1 VSASPPLA
9 PQKILRIRRDYN
21 SWVNDETLEDYA
33 LRYTPRHFR
42 KWSEAR
48 VAHTAFGATSF
59 LALEAIGGA
68 IALSYGFSNALWAIL
83 VVGLITF
90 LTGLPI
96 SYYAAKHGLDM
107 DLLTR
112 GAGFGYLGSTLTSL
126 VYASFTFIFFALEAA
141 ILGLAVQ
148 MVTGW
153 PIWVCYLVASI
164 GVVPLVMHGI
174 TLISRLQLWTQPLW
188 LLLLVLPYAFVAWK
202 EPERFVEFTSLAG
215 KVSGSSGF
223 DTLMFGAAATV
234 AFSLVVQIGEQ
245 VDYLR
250 FLPERTPANA
260 HRWWA
265 AVLVAGPGWILPGM
279 LKMLG
284 GAFLAFL
291 VLQQQVPTDKAID
304 PNHMY
309 LAGFAQVFD
318 DPAWVLAVTVVFVIV
333 SQVKINLTNAYAG
346 SLAWSNFFARLTHSH
361 PGRVVWL
368 VFNVLIAVL
377 LMVLGVFEALERVL
391 GLYSNVAIA
400 WVGALVADLVI
411 NKPMGWSPKHIEFR
425 RAYLYDINPVG
436 LGAMLAASVLGVVAY
451 AGAFGPVAQAFAPFL
466 ALGTSLVVSPLLAW
480 QTQGRWYLARTDR
493 PAWAPGEM
501 VRCSVCENQYESDDM
516 AWCPAYGAAI
526 CSLCCTLESRCH
538 DRCKSGSRSAEQVRA
553 ALARVLPA
561 RLAAH
566 VNSRVSHYL
575 VVVVSLVGLLAV
587 LLGVV
592 YEQQAGAALPGLAG
606 PLPAQALRTPFLQAF
621 ALLALAL
628 AVGAWWMVLASESRH
643 RAEDESN
650 RQNQLLSR
658 EIEAHGRTHAALQA
672 AKDLAEAANQAKT
685 RYVAGITHELRTPL
699 NSILGY
705 AQILMKDERLPADPR
720 RAVATIHRSGEHL
733 HGLIDGLLDLARIE
747 AGRLRLDPAP
757 LPMREFLDDLVRMV
771 APQAAARGLD
781 FALQT
786 EGRVPA
792 YIRAD
797 AKRLRQI
804 LINLLGNAIRFTDAG
819 RITLRIDFSR
829 EVARLQVIDTGIG
842 IAEQD
847 LERIFMPFERGSAG
861 RRSGDTGTG
870 LGLTITHLLTQ
881 LMGGELTVHSQPGQ
895 GSTFTVRL
903 YLSEIAAPAQRSV
916 THHRPVTGY
925 LGPRRHLL
933 VVDDHPTQRQML
945 AGMLLPLG
953 FVIREAASGREC
965 LESVADQRPD
975 AVLLDITM
983 DDMDGW
989 ETARRLR
996 LQEQRDAEA
1005 TGQPLA
1011 PMPVVMVSANAF
1023 ENRPDKLDAAGAQA
1037 FVDKPVIESELLV
1050 ALQKHLQ
1057 LEWVAELTLPGWA
1070 PPPVVPAAHS
1080 PSRLLAEQAVPLL
1093 RLARLGHA
1101 QGLRLALDTLDA
1113 TDPLP
1118 GASPT
1123 QRSEVALLR
1132 ELVERFAFDEVV
1144 QRLRPLVQAADEAD
1158 LEADHEAAPPP
1169 GPGLPG
1175 RQAAGGQP

>member
-1 VSASPPLA
+1 MRTTLFRPHQTRSESSRLATA
-9 PQKILRIRRDYN
+9 PQKIFRIRRDYN
-21 SWVNDETLEDYA
+21 SWVADETLEDYA

-42 KWSEAR
+42 KWSEWR
-48 VAHTAFGATSF
+48 VANTAFGATSF
-59 LALEAIGGA
+59 LALEAIGAA
-68 IALSYGFSNALWAIL
+68 IALSYGFTNALWAIL

-96 SYYAAKHGLDM
+96 SYYAAKYGLDM

-141 ILGLAVQ
+141 ILGLALQ
-148 MVTGW
+148 LALGW
-153 PIWVCYLVASI
+153 PLPLCYLIASL

-174 TLISRLQLWTQPLW
+174 TLISRLQLWSQPIW
-188 LLLLVLPYAFVAWK
+188 LGLFVLPYAFVAWK
-202 EPERFVEFTSLAG
+202 EPERFAEFSSLAG

-223 DTLMFGAAATV
+223 DAVMFGAAATV

-250 FLPERTPANA
+250 FLPEKTPESRR
-260 HRWWA
+260 RWWT
-265 AVLVAGPGWILPGM
+265 AVLVAGPGWIVPGM
-279 LKMLG
+279 AKMLG

-291 VLQQQVPTDKAID
+291 VLQQQMPTEKAVD
-304 PNHMY
+304 PTHMY
-309 LAGFAQVFD
+309 LAGFAYVFD
-318 DPAWVLAVTVVFVIV
+318 SPGWVLAATVLFVVV

-377 LMVLGVFEALERVL
+377 LMTLGVFEALERVL

-436 LGAMLAASVLGVVAY
+436 LGAMLAAATLAVVAY
-451 AGAFGPVAQAFAPFL
+451 AGAFGALAQAYAPFI
-466 ALGTSLVVSPLLAW
+466 ALFASLVISPLLAW
-480 QTQGRWYLARTDR
+480 WTQGRWYLARQDPPR
-493 PAWAPGEM
+493 WKPGES
-501 VRCSVCENQYESDDM
+501 VPCSVCENPFESEDM
-516 AWCPAYGAAI
+516 AWCPAYGAPI

-538 DRCKSGSRSAEQVRA
+538 DRCKTESRTAEQVRA
-553 ALARVLPA
+553 ALVALLPA
-561 RLAAH
+561 RLAAGI
-566 VNSRVSHYL
+566 NFRVAHYL
-575 VVVVSLVGLLAV
+575 VVAVSLIALLAV
-587 LLGVV
+587 ILGVV
-592 YEQQAGAALPGLAG
+592 YEQQVGLQTGVPGAAG
-606 PLPAQALRTPFLQAF
+606 PAAQALQVAFLRAF
-621 ALLALAL
+621 ALLSLTL
-628 AVGAWWMVLASESRH
+628 AVGAWWMVLGSESRQ
-643 RAEDESN
+643 RAEEESN
-650 RQNQLLSR
+650 RHNLLLTQ
-658 EIEAHGRTHAALQA
+658 EIDAHRRTDAALQA
-672 AKDLAEAANQAKT
+672 AKDHAESANQAKT

-705 AQILMKDERLPADPR
+705 AQILLKDDRLAAEPR

-771 APQAAARGLD
+771 APQAQAKGLG
-781 FALQT
+781 FELQT
-786 EGRVPA
+786 AGRVPE

-804 LINLLGNAIRFTDAG
+804 LINLLGNAIRFTDQG
-819 RITLRIDFSR
+819 KIVLRLDHRR
-829 EVARLQVIDTGIG
+829 EVARIQVIDTGIG

-881 LMGGELTVHSQPGQ
+881 LMGGELTVVSTPGL

-903 YLSEIAAPAQRSV
+903 YLSEIAAPAQRDV
-916 THHRPVTGY
+916 IHHRPVTGY
-925 LGPRRHLL
+925 LGARRHLL

-953 FVIREAASGREC
+953 FQIREAASGSEC
-965 LESVADQRPD
+965 LESVAEQPPD

-983 DDMDGW
+983 DDIDGW
-989 ETARRLR
+989 ETARRIR
-996 LQEQRDAEA
+996 RQEAKA
-1005 TGQPLA
+1005 GVTCPT
-1011 PMPVVMVSANAF
+1011 VIIMVSANAF
-1023 ENRPDKLDAAGAQA
+1023 ENQTDKLAEAGAQV

-1050 ALQKHLQ
+1050 ALQRHLQ
-1057 LEWVAELTLPGWA
+1057 LDWVAELQLPGWLS
-1070 PPPVVPAAHS
+1070 PAL
-1080 PSRLLAEQAVPLL
+1080 PSALSHGPALPAEHASTLT

-1101 QGLRLALDTLDA
+1101 KGLHQALDRL
-1113 TDPLP
+1113 
-1118 GASPT
+1118 
-1123 QRSEVALLR
+1123 VAEQPARQAQAEALR
-1132 ELVERFAFDEVV
+1132 GLVERFAFEGLLDH
-1144 QRLRPLVQAADEAD
+1144 LQALQATD
-1158 LEADHEAAPPP
+1158 APE
-1169 GPGLPG
+1169 
-1175 RQAAGGQP
+1175 RA

>member
-1 VSASPPLA
+1 MALA
-9 PQKILRIRRDYN
+9 PQKIFRIRRDYN

-48 VAHTAFGATSF
+48 VANTAFGATSF

-96 SYYAAKHGLDM
+96 SYYAAKYGLDM

-141 ILGLAVQ
+141 ILALALQ
-148 MVTGW
+148 MALDW
-153 PIWVCYLVASI
+153 PLWLCYLVASL

-174 TLISRLQLWTQPLW
+174 TLISRLQLWSQPIW
-188 LLLLVLPYAFVAWK
+188 LALFVLPYLFVAWK
-202 EPERFVEFTSLAG
+202 EPERFAEFTSLAG
-215 KVSGSSGF
+215 KVSGSAGF
-223 DTLMFGAAATV
+223 DAVMFGAAATV

-250 FLPERTPANA
+250 FLPEKTPRNA
-260 HRWWA
+260 RRWWA
-265 AVLVAGPGWILPGM
+265 AVLVAGPGWIVPGM

-291 VLQQQVPTDKAID
+291 VLQQQVPPEKAID

-309 LAGFAQVFD
+309 MAGFAYVFSS
-318 DPAWVLAVTVVFVIV
+318 PGWVLAATVLFVIV

-377 LMVLGVFEALERVL
+377 LMMLGVFEALERVL

-411 NKPMGWSPKHIEFR
+411 NKPLGWSPKHIEFR

-436 LGAMLAASVLGVVAY
+436 LGAMLAAATLAVVAY
-451 AGAFGPVAQAFAPFL
+451 AGAFGPLAQAYAPFI
-466 ALGTSLVVSPLLAW
+466 ALGASLVISPLLAW
-480 QTQGRWYLARTDR
+480 WTRGRWYLARTDPPR
-493 PAWAPGEM
+493 WKPGES
-501 VRCSVCENQYESDDM
+501 VRCSVCENPFESDDM
-516 AWCPAYGAAI
+516 AWCPAYGAPI

-538 DRCKSGSRSAEQVRA
+538 DRCKTESRTAEQVRA
-553 ALARVLPA
+553 ALAQLLPA
-561 RLAAH
+561 QLAARI
-566 VNSRVSHYL
+566 NFRVAHYL
-575 VVVVSLVGLLAV
+575 VVVVSLIGLLAV
-587 LLGVV
+587 ILGVV
-592 YEQQAGAALPGLAG
+592 YEQQASLNGLRTLDPAALRA
-606 PLPAQALRTPFLQAF
+606 PFLQAF

-643 RAEDESN
+643 RAEEESN
-650 RQNQLLSR
+650 RQNQLLTR
-658 EIEAHGRTHAALQA
+658 EIKAHGRTDAALQA
-672 AKDLAEAANQAKT
+672 AKDVAEAANQAKT

-705 AQILMKDERLPADPR
+705 AQILLKDERLTPEPR

-757 LPMREFLDDLVRMV
+757 LPVREFLDDLVRMV
-771 APQAAARGLD
+771 APQAAARQLA
-781 FALQT
+781 FTLQT

-804 LINLLGNAIRFTDAG
+804 LINLLGNAIRFTDQG
-819 RITLRIDFSR
+819 SVTLRIDFSR

-861 RRSGDTGTG
+861 RRSGDAGTG

-881 LMGGELTVHSQPGQ
+881 LMGGELTVQSTPGE

-925 LGPRRHLL
+925 IGARRSLL

-953 FVIREAASGREC
+953 FTIREAASGSEC

-996 LQEQRDAEA
+996 SQEQRLAEA
-1005 TGQPLA
+1005 SGA
-1011 PMPVVMVSANAF
+1011 PMPAMPIIMVSANAF
-1023 ENRPDKLDAAGAQA
+1023 ENRADKLEAAGAQA

-1057 LEWVAELTLPGWA
+1057 LEWVAELTVPGWA
-1070 PPPVVPAAHS
+1070 QPAAVPAAS
-1080 PSRLLAEQAVPLL
+1080 ALLAAQAAPLL

-1101 QGLRLALDTLDA
+1101 QGLHQALDALAAAHPALQD
-1113 TDPLP
+1113 
-1118 GASPT
+1118 
-1123 QRSEVALLR
+1123 EVALLR
-1132 ELVERFAFDEVV
+1132 GLVERFAFTDLAD
-1144 QRLRPLVQAADEAD
+1144 RLRAAVDADDAADEA
-1158 LEADHEAAPPP
+1158 AA
-1169 GPGLPG
+1169 
-1175 RQAAGGQP
+1175 

>member
-1 VSASPPLA
+1 MALA
-9 PQKILRIRRDYN
+9 PQKIFRIRRDYN
-21 SWVNDETLEDYA
+21 SWVANETLEDYA

-48 VAHTAFGATSF
+48 VANTAFGATSF
-59 LALEAIGGA
+59 LALEAIGGV
-68 IALSYGFSNALWAIL
+68 IALSYGFNNALWAIL

-96 SYYAAKHGLDM
+96 SYYAAKYGVDM

-141 ILGLAVQ
+141 ILALAIQ
-148 MVTGW
+148 MALDW
-153 PIWVCYLVASI
+153 PLPICYLIASL
-164 GVVPLVMHGI
+164 GVVPLVMYGI
-174 TLISRLQLWTQPLW
+174 TLISRLQLWSQPIW
-188 LLLLVLPYAFVAWK
+188 ALLFVLPYLFVALK
-202 EPERFVEFTSLAG
+202 EPQRFAEFTSLTG
-215 KVSGSSGF
+215 RVSGSAGF
-223 DTLMFGAAATV
+223 DAVMFGAAATV

-250 FLPERTPANA
+250 FLPEKTPESSR
-260 HRWWA
+260 RWWA
-265 AVLVAGPGWILPGM
+265 AVLLAGPGWILPGM

-291 VLQQQVPTDKAID
+291 VLQQQLPVDRAVEPT
-304 PNHMY
+304 HMY
-309 LAGFAQVFD
+309 LAGFAYVFD
-318 DPAWVLAVTVVFVIV
+318 DPRWVLAATVLFVVV

-377 LMVLGVFEALERVL
+377 LMMLGVFEALERVL

-411 NKPMGWSPKHIEFR
+411 NKPLGWSPKHIEFR

-436 LGAMLAASVLGVVAY
+436 LGAMLAAATLAVVAY
-451 AGAFGPVAQAFAPFL
+451 AGAFGVVAQAYAPFI
-466 ALGTSLVVSPLLAW
+466 ALFASMVISPLLAW
-480 QTQGRWYLARTDR
+480 ATQGRWYLARNDPPR
-493 PAWAPGEM
+493 WLPGES
-501 VRCSVCENQYESDDM
+501 VKCSVCENPFESEDM
-516 AWCPAYGAAI
+516 AWCPAYGAPI

-538 DRCKSGSRSAEQVRA
+538 DRCKTESRTAEQVRS
-553 ALARVLPA
+553 ALVALLPA
-561 RLAAH
+561 QWSKRI
-566 VNSRVSHYL
+566 NFRVANYL
-575 VVVVSLVGLLAV
+575 VVSVSLIALLGV
-587 LLGVV
+587 ILGVV
-592 YEQQAGAALPGLAG
+592 YEQQTGLQGAAGLALD
-606 PLPAQALRTPFLQAF
+606 PVALRAPFLKAF
-621 ALLALAL
+621 ALLSLAV
-628 AVGAWWMVLASESRH
+628 AVGAWWMVLGSESR
-643 RAEDESN
+643 RMAVDESN
-650 RQNQLLSR
+650 RQNLLLTQ
-658 EIEAHGRTHAALQA
+658 EIDAHRRTDAELQA
-672 AKDLAEAANQAKT
+672 AKTRAEAANQAKT

-705 AQILMKDERLPADPR
+705 AQILLKDERLAGEPR

-771 APQAAARGLD
+771 APQAAAKRLD
-781 FALQT
+781 FDLKT
-786 EGRVPA
+786 EGRMPE

-804 LINLLGNAIRFTDAG
+804 LINLLSNAVRFTDHG
-819 RITLRIDFSR
+819 SITLRLDLTR

-861 RRSGDTGTG
+861 RRSGEAGTG

-881 LMGGELTVHSQPGQ
+881 LMGGELTVASTPGQ

-903 YLSEIAAPAQRSV
+903 YLSEISAPAQRSRAY
-916 THHRPVTGY
+916 HRPVTGY
-925 LGPRRHLL
+925 IGARRSLL

-953 FVIREAASGREC
+953 FVIREAASGSEC
-965 LESVADQRPD
+965 LESVRDNPPD

-996 LQEQRDAEA
+996 AQTSAQARAA
-1005 TGQPLA
+1005 QPGGPA
-1011 PMPVVMVSANAF
+1011 GAAMPIIMVSANAF
-1023 ENRPDKLDAAGAQA
+1023 ENRADKLADVGAQA

-1050 ALQKHLQ
+1050 ALQRHLQ
-1057 LEWVAELTLPGWA
+1057 LEWVADLPLPGWA
-1070 PPPVVPAAHS
+1070 PPDVPSAADHA
-1080 PSRLLAEQAVPLL
+1080 RAGTAPLPGEML
-1093 RLARLGHA
+1093 TVLTRLARLGHA
-1101 QGLRLALDTLDA
+1101 QGLHQALDRLQHEHPA
-1113 TDPLP
+1113 QAPQ
-1118 GASPT
+1118 AA
-1123 QRSEVALLR
+1123 ALR
-1132 ELVERFAFDEVV
+1132 GLVERFAFTE
-1144 QRLRPLVQAADEAD
+1144 L
-1158 LEADHEAAPPP
+1158 LEHLQQVRDAMDTEAA
-1169 GPGLPG
+1169 
-1175 RQAAGGQP
+1175 